1 MAGGMMRVLR
11 PTFSTVPSGP
21 WRTTTLE
28 ASHTMGPRATGP
40 RAPSRAPAPDQV
52 GPPVQPVGAGQEAGG
67 VVVWSGSLGHVSDMV
82 YVMRIIVAQS

>member
-28 ASHTMGPRATGP
+28 ASHTMGPRATRTFP
-40 RAPSRAPAPDQV
+40 RA
-52 GPPVQPVGAGQEAGG
+52 GPMTRWVRQFSQWAQDRKPGVLWWGA
-67 VVVWSGSLGHVSDMV
+67 VH
-82 YVMRIIVAQS
+82 

>member
-28 ASHTMGPRATGP
+28 ASHTMGPRATRTFP
-40 RAPSRAPAPDQV
+40 RAGPMTRV

>member
-28 ASHTMGPRATGP
+28 ASHTMGPRAT
-40 RAPSRAPAPDQV
+40 RTFSRA
-52 GPPVQPVGAGQEAGG
+52 GP
-67 VVVWSGSLGHVSDMV
+67 
-82 YVMRIIVAQS
+82 